1 MHIQEILNAI
11 YANHHYEYFVV
22 NKALKVIEY
31 SDRVFELCETENIDC
46 DSMML
51 YDAVSELHGLEEE
64 ITRIFRGEKEE
75 FTLSYV
81 FKAPDQYVHINLSP
95 GRKLKHP
102 DEDSYRYET
111 MIVLF
116 ENITEL
122 ANIQQKI
129 IQERNEKS
137 LLLKTI
143 SEKNEQLQIF
153 NEQMQ
158 QLVDEEIRK
167 NLEKQKMVELQA
179 RYSQMGE
186 MIGMITH
193 QWKQPLNVIS
203 IVNYVL
209 QQKIHKKAYCEELF
223 LTKLE
228 EISKQVRFMDQTIRD
243 FHDFFNP
250 TLEKSVFNIYETLTF
265 AIELVK
271 YEYQFHNIELIL
283 KGDREIVACGY
294 PNEFNQVILSLLKNA
309 KDAFLENPGAQMR
322 IELEIDGYEGRPRVR
337 IRDNAGGIPQEI
349 VGHIF
354 DLYVTTKE
362 DGSGLG
368 LNIAKNVIENNMDGE
383 LSVRNVD
390 GGAEFTILLQIN
402 CP

>member
-22 NKALKVIEY
+22 NKALNVIEY
-31 SDRVFELCETENIDC
+31 SDRVFELCETEKIDC
-46 DSMML
+46 DSMTL
-51 YDAVSELHGLEEE
+51 YDAVAELHGLEKE
-64 ITRIFRGEKEE
+64 IEKIFRGEQRE

-81 FKAPDQYVHINLSP
+81 FKGPDQYVHINLSP
-95 GRKLKHP
+95 GRKLKRP
-102 DEDSYRYET
+102 DANGYRYET

-143 SEKNEQLQIF
+143 SEKNKQLQIF
-153 NEQMQ
+153 NEEMQ
-158 QLVDEEIRK
+158 RLVDEEIKK

-203 IVNYVL
+203 LVKYVL
-209 QQKIHKKAYCEELF
+209 QQKIHKEAYSEVFF
-223 LTKLE
+223 LSKLE
-228 EISKQVRFMDQTIRD
+228 EIGRQVSFMDQTIRD
-243 FHDFFNP
+243 FQDFFNP
-250 TLEKSVFNIYETLTF
+250 TLEKTKFNIYETLTF
-265 AIELVK
+265 AMELVK
-271 YEYQFHNIELIL
+271 YEYQFHNIELLLI
-283 KGDREIVACGY
+283 GDRKIEAYGY
-294 PNEFNQVILSLLKNA
+294 PNEFNQVILALMKNA
-309 KDAFLENPGAQMR
+309 KDAFLEDPGTEMK
-322 IELEIDGYEGRPRVR
+322 IELEVDQYEQRPRVR
-337 IRDNAGGIPQEI
+337 IRDNAGGIPEEI
-349 VGHIF
+349 IDRIF
-354 DLYVTTKE
+354 NLYVTTKS

-383 LSVRNVD
+383 LSVKNID
-390 GGAEFTILLQIN
+390 GGAEFTILL
-402 CP
+402 